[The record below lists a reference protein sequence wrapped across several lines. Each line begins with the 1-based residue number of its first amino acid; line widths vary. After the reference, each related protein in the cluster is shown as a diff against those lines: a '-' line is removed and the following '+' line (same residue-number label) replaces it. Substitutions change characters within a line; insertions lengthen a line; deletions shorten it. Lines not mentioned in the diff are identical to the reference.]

1 VALAPFIVD
10 ARVSNPRPTLP
21 LEPLAATPASHRRA
35 APLQVQAASAFGLAA
50 QRTDG
55 SALLERYCF
64 GCHNERLKTAG
75 LILDRMDL
83 AHVAAGAE
91 TWEKV
96 VRKLRAGLMPPP
108 SSPRPDKATLDQF
121 ATSLEKALDEAARST
136 PNPGRALIRRLNR
149 TEYTNAVRDLLG
161 LEIDGRALL
170 PTDESAYGF
179 DNIADALTTSPG
191 LLERYLIAAQKISR
205 LAIGDPEM
213 RPVVESYKFPLTRVQ
228 EERMSED
235 LPLGT
240 RGGAAIPHYF
250 PADGEYVIK
259 LRLQRVLNTSVIR
272 GLANRETLDVRL
284 DGVLVKRFVVGGECV
299 GSKEPRC
306 IKPPGLVQ
314 ASEYERTA
322 DDGLELRVAVKA
334 GPRRLG
340 IAFAKRVGAQPEGAS
355 PLRMPAGHSSFAY
368 DQNYDMGVELVQV
381 EGPFDVS
388 GVGDTPSR
396 RMVFTCSPTAGQ
408 EEISCARTIIGRL
421 ARRAFRRPISEADL
435 ETLLPFYQAGRRH
448 RGFEGGIQH
457 AIERLLVSPE
467 FLFRI
472 ERQPASAAPGSVYR
486 VSDVDLA
493 SRLSFFIW
501 SSIPDEELLEVAA
514 RGRLGDPGV
523 LSAQVQRMLRDSR
536 ARSLVTNF
544 AGQWLY
550 VRNMPFV
557 SPDPEA
563 FPEFDGNLREAFQR
577 ETELFLESQLRDD
590 RGVVELL
597 TANYTFVNE
606 RLARLY
612 EIPNVY
618 GSHFRRVTLPDDRR
632 AGLLGHG
639 SVLTVTSYAT
649 RTSPV
654 VRGKWLLENILGAPP
669 PPPPA
674 NVPPLP
680 EGGDGPTPTTVRA
693 RLEQHRNNPTCA
705 SCHRPMDPLGFAL
718 ENFNGIGKWRTVDG
732 NAPIDASGTLP
743 DGARF
748 DGPAA
753 FRRALLTHQHA
764 FVHTLIEKLLTYA
777 LGRGVEHF
785 DMPAIRRIMRDA
797 GPEYRWSSLVLGIAR
812 SVPLQMRKAHET
824 TGNPSAAAGR
834 AQQR

>member
-1 VALAPFIVD
+1 M
-10 ARVSNPRPTLP
+10 
-21 LEPLAATPASHRRA
+21 
-35 APLQVQAASAFGLAA
+35 
-50 QRTDG
+50 
-55 SALLERYCF
+55 
-64 GCHNERLKTAG
+64 
-75 LILDRMDL
+75 LDRMDL
-83 AHVAAGAE
+83 TRVAADAE
-91 TWEKV
+91 TWERV

-108 SSPRPDKATLDQF
+108 SLPRPNKATLDQF
-121 ATSLEKALDEAARST
+121 AASLEKALDEAARSR
-136 PNPGRALIRRLNR
+136 PDPGRALIRRLNR
-149 TEYTNAVRDLLG
+149 TEYTNAIRDLLG

-191 LLERYLIAAQKISR
+191 LLERHMIAAQKISR
-205 LAIGDPEM
+205 LAVGDPAM
-213 RPVVESYKFPLTRVQ
+213 RPVIESYKFPLTRVQ

-240 RGGAAIPHYF
+240 RGGAAITHYF

-284 DGVLVKRFVVGGECV
+284 DGVQVKRFVVGGECV

-322 DDGLELRVAVKA
+322 DDGLELRAPVKA

-340 IAFAKRVGAQPEGAS
+340 VAFVKRVGAQPEGAS
-355 PLRMPAGHSSFAY
+355 PVRMPAGHSSFAY
-368 DQNYDMGVELVQV
+368 DQNYEMGVELVQV
-381 EGPFDVS
+381 EGPFATT
-388 GVGDTPSR
+388 GVGDTASR
-396 RMVFTCSPTAGQ
+396 RKIFTCVPKTPQ
-408 EEISCARTIIGRL
+408 DETSCARTIIGQL
-421 ARRAFRRPISEADL
+421 ARRAFRRPINESEL
-435 ETLLPFYQAGRRH
+435 KTLMPFYEAGRRQ

-467 FLFRI
+467 FLLRI
-472 ERQPASAAPGSVYR
+472 ERQPPSSVPGSVYR
-486 VSDVDLA
+486 VSDVALA

-501 SSIPDEELLEVAA
+501 SSLPDEELLDLAA
-514 RGRLGDPGV
+514 RGRLSDPGV

-563 FPEFDGNLREAFQR
+563 YPEFDGNLREAFQR
-577 ETELFLESQLRDD
+577 ETELFLESQLRED

-669 PPPPA
+669 PPPPP

-680 EGGDGPTPTTVRA
+680 EGSNGATPATVRA
-693 RLEQHRNNPTCA
+693 RLEQHRSNPVCA
-705 SCHRPMDPLGFAL
+705 TCHRPMDPLGFAL
-718 ENFNGIGKWRTVDG
+718 ENFNGIGKWRTMDS

-743 DGARF
+743 DGAKF
-748 DGPAA
+748 DGPAE
-753 FRRALLTHQHA
+753 FRRALLTHQDA

-797 GPEYRWSSLVLGIAR
+797 GPEYRWSSLVLGLAKA
-812 SVPLQMRKAHET
+812 VPFQMRKAHET
-824 TGNPSAAAGR
+824 SDRSASAAAGR
-834 AQQR
+834 VQQP

>member
-1 VALAPFIVD
+1 MLQAPVPAALAT
-10 ARVSNPRPTLP
+10 SNQ
-21 LEPLAATPASHRRA
+21 PA
-35 APLQVQAASAFGLAA
+35 
-50 QRTDG
+50 DG
-55 SALLERYCF
+55 AALLKRYCF
-64 GCHNERLKTAG
+64 GCHNERLKTGG
-75 LILDRMDL
+75 LMLDRMDL
-83 AHVAAGAE
+83 SEPAAQAE

-108 SSPRPDKATLDQF
+108 ASPRPGKATLDQF
-121 ATSLEKALDEAARST
+121 AASLEGALDAAAEAR
-136 PNPGRALIRRLNR
+136 PNPGRATVRRLNR
-149 TEYTNAVRDLLG
+149 TEYRNAIYDILG

-191 LLERYLIAAQKISR
+191 LLERYMIAAQKISR
-205 LAIGDPEM
+205 LAVGDPTM
-213 RPVVESYKFPLTRVQ
+213 GPVIEHYKFPLTRVQ

-235 LPLGT
+235 LPFGT
-240 RGGAAIPHYF
+240 RGGAAITHYF

-272 GLANRETLDVRL
+272 GLANRETLDVRI
-284 DGVLVKRFVVGGECV
+284 DGVQVKRFIVGGECV

-322 DDGLELRVAVKA
+322 DDGLELRVPVKA
-334 GPRRLG
+334 GPRHLG
-340 IAFAKRVGAQPEGAS
+340 VAFVKRVGAQPEGAS
-355 PLRMPAGHSSFAY
+355 PVRMPAGHSSFAY
-368 DQNYDMGVELVQV
+368 DQNYEMGVELVQV
-381 EGPFDVS
+381 EGPFAVT

-396 RMVFTCSPTAGQ
+396 REIFKCSPKSRQ
-408 EEISCARTIIGRL
+408 DEMPCARTIIGRL
-421 ARRAFRRPISEADL
+421 ARRAFRRPVNQSDL
-435 ETLLPFYQAGRRH
+435 ETLLPFYETGRRQ

-472 ERQPASAAPGSVYR
+472 ERQPASAAPGSVHR
-486 VSDVDLA
+486 VSDLDLA

-501 SSIPDEELLEVAA
+501 SSVPDEELLDLAA
-514 RGRLGDPGV
+514 RGRLSDSRI
-523 LSAQVQRMLRDSR
+523 LTAQVQRMLRDRR

-557 SPDPEA
+557 APDPEA
-563 FPEFDGNLREAFQR
+563 YPEFDGNLREAFQR
-577 ETELFLESQLRDD
+577 ETELFLESQLREDH
-590 RGVVELL
+590 GVVELL
-597 TANYTFVNE
+597 TADYTFVNE

-618 GSHFRRVTLPDDRR
+618 GTHFRRVALPDDRR
-632 AGLLGHG
+632 AGVLGHG

-654 VRGKWLLENILGAPP
+654 LRGKWLLENILGAPP
-669 PPPPA
+669 PPPPP

-680 EGGDGPTPTTVRA
+680 EERDVKKPTTVRA
-693 RLEQHRNNPTCA
+693 RLEQHRANAVCA
-705 SCHRPMDPLGFAL
+705 TCHRPMDPLGFAL
-718 ENFNGIGKWRTVDG
+718 ENFNGIGKWRTMDSNV
-732 NAPIDASGTLP
+732 PIDASGTLP
-743 DGARF
+743 DGAKF
-748 DGPAA
+748 DGPAQ
-753 FRRALLTHQHA
+753 FRRALLTHQDA
-764 FVHTLIEKLLTYA
+764 FVHTLVEKLLTYA

-812 SVPLQMRKAHET
+812 SVPFQMRRAHDT
-824 TGNPSAAAGR
+824 SVNAGAAESR
-834 AQQR
+834 KVNRP